1 MRKYI
6 NYFIVTCLISSCS
19 SSTSLEEEN
28 KIVIESTTS
37 SSTTMQ
43 TTSTTTTTTKEIF
56 ATDEFGIEMLEPT
69 EEMKKQLDDLIS
81 FIEKRTELKFAQYPK
96 FQLYTLEGYRDYSEA
111 SYLDDFEKDYE
122 EGEWERA
129 VLSENMW
136 GLTSSSPDQMK
147 KLIVE
152 FQRCASAGSYNL
164 LDETLRVP
172 IKRNQKKFNFWE
184 QSVIVHELVHSLQG
198 QVVNLSNWYQVMKDS
213 DDFMNYPGR
222 RSIMEGQAD
231 LVQAYWES
239 TLDSYDRQQ
248 MNSERPSFSCS
259 VSLPS
264 YFYIPFDLYYG
275 YGGSLIK
282 QVHRAGKME
291 AINEALFQLP
301 TAEQIY
307 SPDKYF
313 SKEPYVNVEIE
324 TLELKEYSFIDK
336 GQLDSLDIVYLLQS
350 KIGQVDAVNA
360 AIGLGGGS
368 WVDYINDKN
377 DLFMT
382 VKIQGDNEQELNE
395 IGEAFMNWANFQ
407 SRFTKIATDGNSWN
421 GNLYEGDTNLWIN
434 NDGNYLRLA
443 LSNNLEFL
451 IDFLSQC
458 TSEQCNTK
466 F

>member
-1 MRKYI
+1 
-6 NYFIVTCLISSCS
+6 
-19 SSTSLEEEN
+19 
-28 KIVIESTTS
+28 
-37 SSTTMQ
+37 
-43 TTSTTTTTTKEIF
+43 
-56 ATDEFGIEMLEPT
+56 
-69 EEMKKQLDDLIS
+69 
-81 FIEKRTELKFAQYPK
+81 
-96 FQLYTLEGYRDYSEA
+96 
-111 SYLDDFEKDYE
+111 
-122 EGEWERA
+122 
-129 VLSENMW
+129 
-136 GLTSSSPDQMK
+136 
-147 KLIVE
+147 
-152 FQRCASAGSYNL
+152 
-164 LDETLRVP
+164 
-172 IKRNQKKFNFWE
+172 
-184 QSVIVHELVHSLQG
+184 
-198 QVVNLSNWYQVMKDS
+198 MKDS
-213 DDFMNYPGR
+213 YDFMNYPGR

-313 SKEPYVNVEIE
+313 SKEPYVDVEIE
-324 TLELKEYSFIDK
+324 TLDLEEYSFIDK

-368 WVDYINDKN
+368 WVDYVNDKN

-395 IGEAFMNWANFQ
+395 ISEAFMNWANFQ
-407 SRFTKIATDGNSWN
+407 SRFTKISTDSDSWS

-434 NDGNYLRLA
+434 NDGKYLRLA

-458 TSEQCNTK
+458 TSDQCNTS

>member
-6 NYFIVTCLISSCS
+6 NYFIITCLISYCVSDTVSEEELNISESIS
-19 SSTSLEEEN
+19 SSTS
-28 KIVIESTTS
+28 STQTS
-37 SSTTMQ
+37 
-43 TTSTTTTTTKEIF
+43 STTTTTLKTVF
-56 ATDEFGIEMLEPT
+56 AIDEYGIEMLEPT
-69 EEMKKQLDDLIS
+69 EEMKKQLNDLVN
-81 FIEKRTELKFAQYPK
+81 FIEKRTGLEFNEDPK

-136 GLTSSSPDQMK
+136 GLTTSSPDQMK
-147 KLIVE
+147 ELLVE

-198 QVVNLSNWYQVMKDS
+198 QIVNLSNWYQVMKDS

-248 MNSERPSFSCS
+248 MNSERPNFNCS

-264 YFYIPFDLYYG
+264 YFYIPFELYYG

-291 AINEALFQLP
+291 AINEALFLIP

-313 SKEPYVNVEIE
+313 SEEPYIDVEIE
-324 TLELKEYSFIDK
+324 TLELENYSFIDK

-350 KIGQVDAVNA
+350 KIGKVDAVNA

-368 WVDYINDKN
+368 LVDYINNQN

-382 VKIQGDNEQELNE
+382 VKIRGDNEKELNE
-395 IGEAFMNWANFQ
+395 IAEAFMNWANFQ
-407 SRFTKIATDGNSWN
+407 SRFTKTTIDDISLS
-421 GNLYEGDTNLWIN
+421 GNLYEGETSLWIN
-434 NDGNYLRLA
+434 NDGKHLRLA
-443 LSNNLEFL
+443 LSNNFEFL
-451 IDFLSQC
+451 IEFLGYC
-458 TSEQCNTK
+458 TSDQCNTS

>member
-6 NYFIVTCLISSCS
+6 NYFIITCLISYCVSDTVSEEELNISESIS
-19 SSTSLEEEN
+19 SSTS
-28 KIVIESTTS
+28 STQTS
-37 SSTTMQ
+37 
-43 TTSTTTTTTKEIF
+43 STTTTTLKTVF
-56 ATDEFGIEMLEPT
+56 AIDEYGIEMLEPT
-69 EEMKKQLDDLIS
+69 EEMKKQLNDLVN
-81 FIEKRTELKFAQYPK
+81 FIEKRTGLEFNEDPK

-136 GLTSSSPDQMK
+136 GLTTSSPDQMK
-147 KLIVE
+147 KLLVE

-198 QVVNLSNWYQVMKDS
+198 QIVNLSNWYQVMKDS

-248 MNSERPSFSCS
+248 MNSERPNFNCS

-264 YFYIPFDLYYG
+264 YFYIPFELYYG

-291 AINEALFQLP
+291 AINEALFLIP

-313 SKEPYVNVEIE
+313 SEEPYIDVEIE
-324 TLELKEYSFIDK
+324 TLELENYSFIDK

-350 KIGQVDAVNA
+350 KIGKVDAVNA

-368 WVDYINDKN
+368 WVDYINNQN

-382 VKIQGDNEQELNE
+382 VKIRGDNEQELNE
-395 IGEAFMNWANFQ
+395 IAEAFMNWANFQ
-407 SRFTKIATDGNSWN
+407 SRFTKTTIDDFSLS
-421 GNLYEGDTNLWIN
+421 GNLYEGETSLWIN
-434 NDGNYLRLA
+434 NDGKHLRLV
-443 LSNNLEFL
+443 LSNNFEFL
-451 IDFLSQC
+451 IEFLGYC
-458 TSEQCNTK
+458 TSDQCNTS

>member
-6 NYFIVTCLISSCS
+6 NYFIITCLISSCVIDTS
-19 SSTSLEEEN
+19 SEEELNISESITSSTS
-28 KIVIESTTS
+28 STQTS
-37 SSTTMQ
+37 
-43 TTSTTTTTTKEIF
+43 STTTTTLKTVF
-56 ATDEFGIEMLEPT
+56 AIDEYGIEMLEPT
-69 EEMKKQLDDLIS
+69 EEMKKQLDDLVN
-81 FIEKRTELKFAQYPK
+81 FIEKRTGLEFNEDPK

-136 GLTSSSPDQMK
+136 GLTESSPDQMK
-147 KLIVE
+147 KLLVE

-198 QVVNLSNWYQVMKDS
+198 QIVNLSNWYQVMKDS

-248 MNSERPSFSCS
+248 MNSERPNFNCS

-264 YFYIPFDLYYG
+264 YFYIPFELYYG

-291 AINEALFQLP
+291 AINEALFLMP

-313 SKEPYVNVEIE
+313 SEEPYVDVEIE
-324 TLELKEYSFIDK
+324 TLELENYSFIDQ

-368 WVDYINDKN
+368 WVDYISNQN

-382 VKIQGDNEQELNE
+382 VKIEGDNEEELNE
-395 IGEAFMNWANFQ
+395 IAEAFMNWANFQ
-407 SRFTKIATDGNSWN
+407 SRFTKTSTNDISLS
-421 GNLYEGDTNLWIN
+421 GNLYQGETNLWIY
-434 NDGNYLRLA
+434 NDGKYLRLA
-443 LSNNLEFL
+443 LSNNFEFL
-451 IDFLSQC
+451 INFLSYC
-458 TSEQCNTK
+458 TSDQCNK
-466 F
+466 SF

>member
-6 NYFIVTCLISSCS
+6 NYFIITCLISYCVSDTVSEEELNISESIS
-19 SSTSLEEEN
+19 SSTS
-28 KIVIESTTS
+28 STQTS
-37 SSTTMQ
+37 
-43 TTSTTTTTTKEIF
+43 STTTTTLKTVF
-56 ATDEFGIEMLEPT
+56 AIDEYGIEMLEPT
-69 EEMKKQLDDLIS
+69 EEMKKQLNDLVN
-81 FIEKRTELKFAQYPK
+81 FIEKRTGLEFNEDPK

-136 GLTSSSPDQMK
+136 GLTTSSPDQMK
-147 KLIVE
+147 ELLVE

-198 QVVNLSNWYQVMKDS
+198 QIVNLSNWYQVMKDS

-248 MNSERPSFSCS
+248 MNSERPNFNCS

-264 YFYIPFDLYYG
+264 YFYIPFELYYG

-291 AINEALFQLP
+291 AINEALFLIP

-313 SKEPYVNVEIE
+313 SEEPYIDVEIE
-324 TLELKEYSFIDK
+324 TLELENYSFIDK

-350 KIGQVDAVNA
+350 KIGKVDAVNA

-368 WVDYINDKN
+368 WVDYINNQN

-382 VKIQGDNEQELNE
+382 VKIRGDNEKELNE
-395 IGEAFMNWANFQ
+395 IAEAFMNWANFQ
-407 SRFTKIATDGNSWN
+407 SRFTKTTIDDISLS
-421 GNLYEGDTNLWIN
+421 GNLYEGETSLWIN
-434 NDGNYLRLA
+434 NDGKHLRLA
-443 LSNNLEFL
+443 LSNNFEFL
-451 IDFLSQC
+451 IEFLGYC
-458 TSEQCNTK
+458 TSDQCNTS